1 MLLDITAP
9 IIPFVGFGEIK
20 LYSTKDDLKDLLE
33 MEGVISKIIFNDWI
47 QYDIQND
54 VELLFQLKNNLIDV
68 FNSSII
74 EFCKTRIKENRILQG
89 RLRISDY
96 YKSYNS
102 QIQQSK
108 NYVMEYNNLTK
119 WIKKNVPYQNIK
131 KGEFFVKEYTN
142 DELIEMEKNGYIFTA

>member
-54 VELLFQLKNNLIDV
+54 VELLFQ
-68 FNSSII
+68 
-74 EFCKTRIKENRILQG
+74 
-89 RLRISDY
+89 
-96 YKSYNS
+96 
-102 QIQQSK
+102 
-108 NYVMEYNNLTK
+108 TK
-119 WIKKNVPYQNIK
+119 K
-131 KGEFFVKEYTN
+131 
-142 DELIEMEKNGYIFTA
+142 